1 MLIFDKVGRMRIKK
15 IKIKNFKCFEDNF
28 ELNLNKDFNILV
40 GKNEAGKTTI
50 LEAIHLALTGY
61 LNGRYLK
68 NEISSYLFNNNIAQ
82 AYISSLNGDNPLPPP
97 EIRIEI
103 FFYEEETPEHGEFLG
118 NANSDKDDT
127 ASGLVFS
134 LQFDDKFNPEYA
146 EFVQQKNAI
155 SIPIEF
161 YRVNW
166 VSFAR
171 DKFLTSHSI
180 PLKSAL
186 IDTAGA
192 KTFNGSDMYVSRIIK
207 EGLSEKEKVDI
218 SQTHRLMKEGFMGH
232 DSVKRINEKI
242 SSIANISNKEVEI
255 SVDLATQNAWE
266 TSLITFIDKVPF
278 HQIGKGEQCLVK
290 TKLALGNVK
299 AKNAN
304 VILIEEPENHL
315 TYGKLNELIHDIET
329 NQNSQQVI
337 ISTHSSFVA
346 NKLGLKNLI
355 LLNNSKL
362 LKIVDLEAEDFFKK
376 LPGYDTLRLILCDK
390 AILVEGDSDELI
402 VQRAYKDKHGKLPIA
417 DSIDVISVGTSFKRF
432 MEIAKSL
439 NLKICIV
446 RDNDGRV
453 ASIKAGYA
461 EHIVAGSQ
469 NIKLCMD
476 EVEDGGD
483 LKNDNG
489 TPYNYNTLEPKIVK
503 ENSLEN
509 MNKVLDTKFDS
520 IDKLLQFMSKNKT
533 ECALRIFESTVKI
546 NFPKY
551 ILDSFSDG

>member
-1 MLIFDKVGRMRIKK
+1 MRIKK
-15 IKIKNFKCFEDNF
+15 IKIKNFKCFENDF
-28 ELNLNKDFNILV
+28 ELNLNRDFNILV

-50 LEAIHLALTGY
+50 LEAVHLALTGY

-68 NEISSYLFNNNIAQ
+68 NEISSYLFNNKVSQ
-82 AYISSLNGDNPLPPP
+82 AYISSLNGDSPLPPP
-97 EIRIEI
+97 EITIEI
-103 FFYEEETPEHGEFLG
+103 VFYEEDTPEYGEFLG
-118 NANSDKDDT
+118 NANSDKDE

-134 LQFDDKFNPEYA
+134 VQFDDKFNPEYA
-146 EFVQQKNAI
+146 EFVKQKNAI

-161 YRVNW
+161 YRINW
-166 VSFAR
+166 ASFAR
-171 DKFLTSHSI
+171 DKFLTSHSV

-192 KTFNGSDMYVSRIIK
+192 KTFNGSDMYVSRIIR

-232 DSVKRINEKI
+232 NSVKKINDKI
-242 SSIANISNKEVEI
+242 SKIANISNKDVEI

-266 TSLITFIDKVPF
+266 TSLITFVDKVPF
-278 HQIGKGEQCLVK
+278 HQIGKGEQCLIK

-315 TYGKLNELIHDIET
+315 TYGKLNELIHDIQT

-355 LLNNSKL
+355 LLNESKL
-362 LKIVDLEAEDFFKK
+362 MKIIDLDAEDFFKK
-376 LPGYDTLRLILCDK
+376 LPGYDTLRLILCEK
-390 AILVEGDSDELI
+390 AILVEGDSDELV
-402 VQRAYKDKHGKLPIA
+402 VQRAYKDKHGKLPIE
-417 DSIDVISVGTSFKRF
+417 DGIDVISVGTSFKRF
-432 MEIAKSL
+432 MEIANSL
-439 NLKICIV
+439 NLKIFIV
-446 RDNDGRV
+446 RDSDGK
-453 ASIKAGYA
+453 ADEIKADYSQFLDS
-461 EHIVAGSQ
+461 GSD

-476 EVEDGGD
+476 DEEDSGD
-483 LKNDNG
+483 LIKKNG
-489 TPYNYNTLEPKIVK
+489 TPFNYNTLEPKIVK
-503 ENSLEN
+503 ENGLETI
-509 MNKVLDTKFDS
+509 NKVLETKFDNV
-520 IDKLLQFMSKNKT
+520 DALLQFMSKNKT
-533 ECALRIFESTVKI
+533 ECALRIFESPFEIT
-546 NFPKY
+546 FPKY

>member
-1 MLIFDKVGRMRIKK
+1 MQIKK

-68 NEISSYLFNNNIAQ
+68 NEISSYLFNNKISQ

-118 NANSDKDDT
+118 NANSDKDDA

-192 KTFNGSDMYVSRIIK
+192 KTLNGSDMYVSRIIK

-299 AKNAN
+299 TKNAN

-355 LLNNSKL
+355 LLNESKL
-362 LKIVDLEAEDFFKK
+362 LKIDDLEAEDFFKK
-376 LPGYDTLRLILCDK
+376 LPGYDTLRLILCEK

-402 VQRAYKDKHGKLPIA
+402 IQRAYKDKHGKLPIT
-417 DSIDVISVGTSFKRF
+417 DGIDVISVGTSFKRF

-439 NLKICIV
+439 NLKVCIV

-453 ASIKAGYA
+453 ASIKASYA
-461 EHIVAGSQ
+461 ELIVAGSQ

-476 EVEDGGD
+476 EVEDSGD
-483 LKNDNG
+483 LKKENG
-489 TPYNYNTLEPKIVK
+489 NPFNYNTLEPKIVK
-503 ENSLEN
+503 ENGLEN
-509 MNKVLDTKFDS
+509 MNKVLKKKFGSVDE
-520 IDKLLQFMSKNKT
+520 LLQFMSKNKT
-533 ECALRIFESTVKI
+533 ECALRIFESPVKI
-546 NFPKY
+546 NFPNY

>member
-40 GKNEAGKTTI
+40 GKNEAVKTTI